1 MPQENG
7 KNDETGLDRP
17 NSHLHPRRPGHVF
30 RLVHRRRHPMS
41 NPNKAKGSA
50 AERASCDYLN
60 VRGVEAERVPA
71 GATLDRGD
79 IWVPDKNWPAIQVKN
94 HARLDLSGWV
104 DDVAIQARNAGRET
118 GIVIHKRR
126 GKGNPASW
134 YVTCTLDT
142 LITIIEGNK
151 R

>member
-1 MPQENG
+1 V
-7 KNDETGLDRP
+7 DTTLRLDDSCAHDSSSVGRWAGRLLELRGP
-17 NSHLHPRRPGHVF
+17 AHATAAIRSSPRRGDVD
-30 RLVHRRRHPMS
+30 
-41 NPNKAKGSA
+41 G
-50 AERASCDYLN
+50 
-60 VRGVEAERVPA
+60 RGVEAERVPA
-71 GATLDRGD
+71 GSNLDRGD
-79 IWVPDKNWPAIQVKN
+79 IWVPDKTFPAIQVKN

-104 DDVAIQARNAGRET
+104 DDVAIQARNAGRDT

-142 LITIIEGNK
+142 LITLIEGKN

>member
-1 MPQENG
+1 VTNA
-7 KNDETGLDRP
+7 
-17 NSHLHPRRPGHVF
+17 
-30 RLVHRRRHPMS
+30 
-41 NPNKAKGSA
+41 NKAKGSA

-60 VRGVEAERVPA
+60 SQGVEAERVPA

-94 HARLDLSGWV
+94 HARLDLAGWV
-104 DDVAIQARNAGRET
+104 DDVEIQAVNAGREN
-118 GIVIHKRR
+118 GIVIQKRR

-134 YVTCTLDT
+134 YVICTLET
-142 LITIIEGNK
+142 FVTIMEGTK

>member
-1 MPQENG
+1 LAD
-7 KNDETGLDRP
+7 K
-17 NSHLHPRRPGHVF
+17 PRNPV
-30 RLVHRRRHPMS
+30 S

-60 VRGVEAERVPA
+60 SRGIEAERVPA

-79 IWVPDKNWPAIQVKN
+79 LWVPDKNWPAIQVKN
-94 HARLDLSGWV
+94 HARLDLAGWV
-104 DDVAIQARNAGRET
+104 DDVEAQAVNAGRET
-118 GIVIHKRR
+118 GIVVHKRR

-134 YVTCTLDT
+134 YVTCTLET
-142 LITIIEGNK
+142 LVTLMEGTK

>member
-1 MPQENG
+1 
-7 KNDETGLDRP
+7 
-17 NSHLHPRRPGHVF
+17 
-30 RLVHRRRHPMS
+30 MS
-41 NPNKAKGSA
+41 NANKAKGSA

-60 VRGVEAERVPA
+60 SRGVEAERVPA

-79 IWVPDKNWPAIQVKN
+79 LWLPDKNWPAIQVKN
-94 HARLDLSGWV
+94 HARLDLAGWV
-104 DDVAIQARNAGRET
+104 DDVEIQAVNAGREN

-134 YVTCTLDT
+134 YVTCTLET
-142 LITIIEGNK
+142 LVNLMEGTK

>member
-1 MPQENG
+1 
-7 KNDETGLDRP
+7 LDLADYAR
-17 NSHLHPRRPGHVF
+17 NIV
-30 RLVHRRRHPMS
+30 S

-50 AERASCDYLN
+50 AERAVADYLN
-60 VRGVEAERVPA
+60 VRGFEAERVPA
-71 GATLDRGD
+71 GSNLDRGD
-79 IWVPDKNWPAIQVKN
+79 IWVPEKSFPAIQVKN

-142 LITIIEGNK
+142 LITIIEGAK

>member
-1 MPQENG
+1 
-7 KNDETGLDRP
+7 
-17 NSHLHPRRPGHVF
+17 
-30 RLVHRRRHPMS
+30 MS

-50 AERASCDYLN
+50 AERAVTDYLN
-60 VRGVEAERVPA
+60 VRGLEAERVPA

-79 IWVPDKNWPAIQVKN
+79 IWVPDKSFPAIQVKN

-104 DDVAIQARNAGRET
+104 DDVAIQARNAGRDT

>member
-1 MPQENG
+1 
-7 KNDETGLDRP
+7 
-17 NSHLHPRRPGHVF
+17 
-30 RLVHRRRHPMS
+30 MS
-41 NPNKAKGSA
+41 NANKAKGSA
-50 AERASCDYLN
+50 AERAVTDHLN

-94 HARLDLSGWV
+94 HARLDLAGWV
-104 DDVAIQARNAGRET
+104 DDVEAQAVNASRYA
-118 GIVIHKRR
+118 GIVVHKRR
-126 GKGNPASW
+126 GKGNPGSW

-142 LITIIEGNK
+142 LITIIEGTK

>member
-1 MPQENG
+1 MAHQ
-7 KNDETGLDRP
+7 
-17 NSHLHPRRPGHVF
+17 RRKPV
-30 RLVHRRRHPMS
+30 S

-50 AERASCDYLN
+50 AERAVADYLN
-60 VRGVEAERVPA
+60 VRGLEAERVPA
-71 GATLDRGD
+71 GASLDRGD
-79 IWVPDKNWPAIQVKN
+79 IWVPDKSFPAVQVKN

-104 DDVAIQARNAGRET
+104 DDVAIQAKNAGRET

-142 LITIIEGNK
+142 LITIIEGAK

>member
-1 MPQENG
+1 M
-7 KNDETGLDRP
+7 GLGY
-17 NSHLHPRRPGHVF
+17 L
-30 RLVHRRRHPMS
+30 RRRFVS

-94 HARLDLSGWV
+94 HARLDLAGWV

-142 LITIIEGNK
+142 LITLIEGKN

>member
-1 MPQENG
+1 
-7 KNDETGLDRP
+7 LDLADYARDI
-17 NSHLHPRRPGHVF
+17 V
-30 RLVHRRRHPMS
+30 S

-50 AERASCDYLN
+50 AERAVADYLN
-60 VRGVEAERVPA
+60 VRGLEAERVPA
-71 GATLDRGD
+71 GSNLDRGD
-79 IWVPDKNWPAIQVKN
+79 IWVPDKSFPAIQVKN

-104 DDVAIQARNAGRET
+104 DDVAIQAKNAGRET

-142 LITIIEGNK
+142 LITIIEGAK